1 MRTLRILQDEV
12 TYYVGSGIDHDAM
25 ALRGPEVKQTFLDM
39 VEEAKTKFVFE
50 LWNFTMTDN
59 SIHFLIKPGKNA
71 SLSKIMQWLKGNFAK
86 KWNKKHHTKG
96 HLWGERFSSRI
107 IRDEEDFAATSD
119 HIDKIPVEAGLV
131 KKAEDWKFG
140 GLYHKLRGITGLV
153 DRVQEGGLFFP
164 AAAPPGFSPTP
175 G

>member
-1 MRTLRILQDEV
+1 
-12 TYYVGSGIDHDAM
+12 
-25 ALRGPEVKQTFLDM
+25 M
-39 VEEAKTKFVFE
+39 VEEAKTKFAFE

-71 SLSKIMQWLKGNFAK
+71 SLSKIMQWIKCNFAK

-107 IRDEEDFAATSD
+107 ITGEEDFAATSD
-119 HIDKIPVEAGLV
+119 NIDKIPVEAGLV
-131 KKAEDWKFG
+131 KKAEAWKFG
-140 GLYHKLRGITGLV
+140 GLYHKLRSITGLV

-164 AAAPPGFSPTP
+164 ATAPPGFSPAS